1 MLFAAVRRGAGG
13 RPAIEALID
22 ALGVRVSAA

>member
-1 MLFAAVRRGAGG
+1 MLFAAVRRGAGA

-22 ALGVRVSAA
+22 TLRARVSAA